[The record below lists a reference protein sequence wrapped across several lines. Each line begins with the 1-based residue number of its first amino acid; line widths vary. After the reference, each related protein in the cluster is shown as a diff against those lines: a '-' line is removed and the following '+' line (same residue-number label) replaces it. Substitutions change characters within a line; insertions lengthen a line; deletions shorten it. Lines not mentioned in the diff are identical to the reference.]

1 MRIARQAG
9 QGRTAQE
16 HLLGLR
22 GDQEAFA
29 SSTQPPPAGGRAG
42 WGPPAMTRSVF
53 ASRCLR
59 ALCPWWDH
67 LVSAHLLRGREAG
80 RPGEATAACMPS
92 LLLCLPPSCQLVH
105 PSPSTHQFVHS
116 RPHVRGWGHS
126 GYHLCPWVL
135 GRPTGA
141 KQIQGQS
148 EAVFG
153 GHGAVGAHYS
163 GGYSGFLGSPS
174 SFDLP
179 WCDWVQPPGALVS
192 VAGRT
197 GPSEHGLTGKR
208 GETRH
213 RHLAY
218 VVSALLSLCKCRFV

>member
-1 MRIARQAG
+1 MYMCIWCFPVVVKVRTARQAG
-9 QGRTAQE
+9 QGRTSQE

-29 SSTQPPPAGGRAG
+29 SSTRPPPAGGRAG
-42 WGPPAMTRSVF
+42 WGPPAMTQSVF
-53 ASRCLR
+53 ASQCLR

-80 RPGEATAACMPS
+80 GPGEATAACIPS

-105 PSPSTHQFVHS
+105 PSPATHQFVHS
-116 RPHVRGWGHS
+116 RTHVRGWGHS

-148 EAVFG
+148 EACCVWRTRG
-153 GHGAVGAHYS
+153 CR
-163 GGYSGFLGSPS
+163 SPLIWGLQR
-174 SFDLP
+174 LP
-179 WCDWVQPPGALVS
+179 GISIVL
-192 VAGRT
+192 
-197 GPSEHGLTGKR
+197 
-208 GETRH
+208 
-213 RHLAY
+213 
-218 VVSALLSLCKCRFV
+218 